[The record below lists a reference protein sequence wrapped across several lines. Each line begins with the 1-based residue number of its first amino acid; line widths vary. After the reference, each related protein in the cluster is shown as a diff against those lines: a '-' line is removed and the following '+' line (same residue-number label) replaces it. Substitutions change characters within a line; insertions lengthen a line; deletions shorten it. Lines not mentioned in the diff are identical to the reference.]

1 MFQNLVYVQDICV
14 GKKVDK
20 LGERTILFGINFN
33 IENYLFYLILRVDL
47 FPCPKAHRIKCFI
60 ECNSMVEENE
70 AWNDQ
75 IPNVAVNNGSS
86 IIFTCQRIL
95 LLLFTKNI
103 NNCLNFPTSTWLRD
117 FPSII
122 FKRKVN
128 IILYHYRMLR
138 TTKPSTLWP

>member
-1 MFQNLVYVQDICV
+1 M
-14 GKKVDK
+14 DK
-20 LGERTILFGINFN
+20 LGESRIILFGINFN
-33 IENYLFYLILRVDL
+33 TENYLFYLILRVDL
-47 FPCPKAHRIKCFI
+47 FPCSKAHRINALLNPIQWWKK
-60 ECNSMVEENE
+60 MK
-70 AWNDQ
+70 Q
-75 IPNVAVNNGSS
+75 IPNVAINNGSS
-86 IIFTCQRIL
+86 IIFTCQSSL

-103 NNCLNFPTSTWLRD
+103 NCLNLPTSIWLRD